1 MEKDSKIKVDEKFK
15 DKSDM
20 FVKKLES
27 EMFYKSEL
35 TNNSMNLDWLDQI
48 EQACPY
54 LDNLV
59 RNPKVFLVKVS
70 EIVKIEKAKKV
81 TVESVK
87 DLSKHTHFIDKIDP
101 KTMEVQPSKLL
112 ITKREETYNI
122 YENRFLYTL
131 LNNLFRFLD
140 RQKKALEDLKIKDDK
155 SLEYAGTTVIGDE
168 KVKVE
173 LKMSSNFVSSMD
185 SEKGLGE
192 AIDAIYARLE
202 KIEDYTISW
211 RKSNFITS
219 LEKERVSLVTPPIRK
234 TNAILKNPNFQV
246 AMKLWIFIQAYE
258 DKSDKE
264 AKNSLDTEGN
274 DTLKGVLD
282 DSFLLDYYVLDS
294 ISSSKKVQKEKLANY
309 AIMMISHQVQR
320 ALSLLMESGI
330 EVTDEDILKLIS
342 EEMKNNKTKKLIG
355 REDVEKKFK
364 SAIDEYLERT
374 KDYL

>member
-1 MEKDSKIKVDEKFK
+1 MEKDSKIKVDDKFK
-15 DKSDM
+15 DKSEM
-20 FVKKLES
+20 FIKKLES

-35 TNNSMNLDWLDQI
+35 TNNSMNLDWLEQI

-54 LDNLV
+54 LDNLI

-131 LNNLFRFLD
+131 LTNLFRFLD
-140 RQKKALEDLKIKDDK
+140 RQKKALEDLRIKDDK

-185 SEKGLGE
+185 NEKGLGE

-219 LEKERVSLVTPPIRK
+219 LEKERVSLVIPPIRK

-246 AMKLWIFIQAYE
+246 AMKLWTFIQAYE